1 MQDVEEMKQIA
12 SEVRMETVL
21 DLLGLDRPNSGHKIP
36 SINNP
41 DETVPSLH
49 IYEYDWYDFS
59 SGEGGDQITFV
70 QRFFNCNF
78 WRALTFICQADGM
91 DGPTKQIVNQKP
103 VWDSFLEYLDETIT
117 LVHKRLEQ
125 EVDVEKIYRAQ
136 GEIAALRRLKYMRD
150 EFNNDDKTKGFY

>member
-1 MQDVEEMKQIA
+1 MRE
-12 SEVRMETVL
+12 L
-21 DLLGLDRPNSGHKIP
+21 
-36 SINNP
+36 
-41 DETVPSLH
+41 
-49 IYEYDWYDFS
+49 
-59 SGEGGDQITFV
+59 
-70 QRFFNCNF
+70 
-78 WRALTFICQADGM
+78 
-91 DGPTKQIVNQKP
+91 KQIVNQKP

>member
-1 MQDVEEMKQIA
+1 MRE
-12 SEVRMETVL
+12 L
-21 DLLGLDRPNSGHKIP
+21 
-36 SINNP
+36 
-41 DETVPSLH
+41 
-49 IYEYDWYDFS
+49 
-59 SGEGGDQITFV
+59 
-70 QRFFNCNF
+70 
-78 WRALTFICQADGM
+78 
-91 DGPTKQIVNQKP
+91 KQIVNSKP

>member
-1 MQDVEEMKQIA
+1 MK
-12 SEVRMETVL
+12 EL
-21 DLLGLDRPNSGHKIP
+21 
-36 SINNP
+36 
-41 DETVPSLH
+41 
-49 IYEYDWYDFS
+49 
-59 SGEGGDQITFV
+59 
-70 QRFFNCNF
+70 
-78 WRALTFICQADGM
+78 
-91 DGPTKQIVNQKP
+91 KQIVNTKP